1 MINIITYDNV
11 NNKIYSRM
19 NLIEKHA
26 KKYICGRLVYN
37 FLIFSEIDKALD
49 FNEYVSANIV
59 LNLYVLPS
67 AAYMRRNAKILILI

>member
-1 MINIITYDNV
+1 MKAYKRGKYYIIKFMINIITYDNV

-59 LNLYVLPS
+59 LNPVCT
-67 AAYMRRNAKILILI
+67 A